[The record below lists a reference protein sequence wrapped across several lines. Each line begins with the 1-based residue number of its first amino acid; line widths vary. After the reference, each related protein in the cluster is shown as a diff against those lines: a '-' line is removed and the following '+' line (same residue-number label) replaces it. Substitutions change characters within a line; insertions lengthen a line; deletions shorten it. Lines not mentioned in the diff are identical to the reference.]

1 MEKEQE
7 QRERLWQAMHRLKR
21 AQGWPPQFLGLSRG
35 EFFMLHQVA
44 RLEKHKEGDAPGGK
58 ISDLST
64 ATEMSKPAVSQML
77 NALEDKGLIERIMTK
92 SDRRVVYVRL
102 TDTGRERLAASG
114 RQMAALLDAIV
125 RELGP
130 EDTKELT
137 RLMDKLYQIVEKIKT
152 GGGQTLN

>member
-7 QRERLWQAMHRLKR
+7 QREKLWQAMHRLKR
-21 AQGWPPQFLGLSRG
+21 AQGWPLQFLGLSRG

-44 RLEKHKEGDAPGGK
+44 CLEKHKEGDVPGGK

-114 RQMAALLDAIV
+114 RQMGGLIDAIV

-130 EDTKELT
+130 EDTKELI
-137 RLMDKLYQIVEKIKT
+137 RLIDKLYQIFEKIKT
-152 GGGQTLN
+152 SGEQTLN